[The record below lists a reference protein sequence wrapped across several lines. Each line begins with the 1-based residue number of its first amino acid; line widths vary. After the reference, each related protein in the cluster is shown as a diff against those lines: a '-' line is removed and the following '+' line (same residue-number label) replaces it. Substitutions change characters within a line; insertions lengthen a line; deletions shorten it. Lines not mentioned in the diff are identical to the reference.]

1 MREKI
6 LKAFEESAAVK
17 QQFVKENVDT
27 IIEVSRMIADSLNK
41 GGKLLLFGNGGS
53 STDASH
59 IAAEFVNRF
68 MKDRPPFPAIAL
80 NTDMAVITSIS
91 NDYDY
96 SETLLSLSFATV
108 PYREVPIRI
117 PLLNL
122 IVNYPLTSASDSIY
136 QMKNEN
142 LPKDIFFD
150 SPQNDFGDKDKLA
163 HFFGAAFLSYSS
175 LFFDLGDLFGYFV
188 EAFEEDFKVQSSIDE
203 RDLVTN
209 NLGDTFGKL
218 LKRNKEILPSQI
230 LLMRTLYYFG
240 NPL

>member
-53 STDASH
+53 SADASH

-91 NDYDY
+91 NDYDF
-96 SETLLSLSFATV
+96 SEIFARQLKALAQEGDV
-108 PYREVPIRI
+108 VLAIS
-117 PLLNL
+117 
-122 IVNYPLTSASDSIY
+122 TSG
-136 QMKNEN
+136 N
-142 LPKDIFFD
+142 
-150 SPQNDFGDKDKLA
+150 SPNVLKAIDVAKKKKLKTIAFTGAKGDKLA
-163 HFFGAAFLSYSS
+163 SKTDYVFAVPSINTPRIQETHSI
-175 LFFDLGDLFGYFV
+175 LGHVICQMV
-188 EAFEEDFKVQSSIDE
+188 E
-203 RDLVTN
+203 
-209 NLGDTFGKL
+209 
-218 LKRNKEILPSQI
+218 EILLESH
-230 LLMRTLYYFG
+230 RKK
-240 NPL
+240 